1 MCNVLAMNHRH
12 LNFYNSVA
20 NPNIKNSTSS
30 IYKLTFGIYIQRR
43 LNFSI
48 FIAYCLIKIQV
59 PVNDLNHAL
68 VCKVLSPPHRCCRY
82 RWCCLTGWPTPT
94 PSCCISPT
102 QPQRSGRPPAPY
114 SDTWVSLNCNIIHIG
129 FNSKWLWWQLLSLNI
144 WPHGFP
150 CPLVNLCHVHVA
162 SNRDSFLLLYPVRYP
177 TRCFS

>member
-1 MCNVLAMNHRH
+1 M
-12 LNFYNSVA
+12 
-20 NPNIKNSTSS
+20 
-30 IYKLTFGIYIQRR
+30 
-43 LNFSI
+43 
-48 FIAYCLIKIQV
+48 
-59 PVNDLNHAL
+59 PVNESSCAL

-102 QPQRSGRPPAPY
+102 RPQRSGRPPAPY

-177 TRCFS
+177 TRCLTAFHEHRFNFLMKECCWETDLFITENLLNSW